1 MSDTSIIRALLASN
15 ATLAALVP
23 AERIRTGTIPQGI
36 ALPAILI
43 STVSSNERH
52 RVADNCEPI
61 LITARTEVT
70 VLAKN
75 YMDQRKVIDLVGK
88 AIRGGRR
95 MVGGVLVAN
104 IRTDIVG
111 PDMHDKP
118 LDIYMQSRDFQVVYY
133 GARAPAS
140 E

>member
-1 MSDTSIIRALLASN
+1 MSDTSIIHALLASN
-15 ATLAALVP
+15 AALTALVP
-23 AERIRTGTIPQGI
+23 TVRIRIGTIPQGTV
-36 ALPAILI
+36 LPAILI
-43 STVSSNERH
+43 STVSSNDRQ
-52 RVADNCEPI
+52 RVADNNKPI

-75 YMDQRKVIDLVGK
+75 YQDQRKAIDLIGK

-95 MVGGVLVAN
+95 MVGGVLVAS

-133 GARAPAS
+133 GSRAPAP

>member
-1 MSDTSIIRALLASN
+1 MSDTAIIRTLLAGN
-15 ATLAALVP
+15 AALTALVP
-23 AERIRTGTIPQGI
+23 ADRIRVGTIPQAT
-36 ALPAILI
+36 ALPAILV
-43 STVSSNERH
+43 STVSSNDRH
-52 RVADNCEPI
+52 RVADNSEPI

-75 YMDQRKVIDLVGK
+75 YADQRNAIDLIGK

-104 IRTDIVG
+104 IRPDIVG

-133 GARAPAS
+133 SARVPAS